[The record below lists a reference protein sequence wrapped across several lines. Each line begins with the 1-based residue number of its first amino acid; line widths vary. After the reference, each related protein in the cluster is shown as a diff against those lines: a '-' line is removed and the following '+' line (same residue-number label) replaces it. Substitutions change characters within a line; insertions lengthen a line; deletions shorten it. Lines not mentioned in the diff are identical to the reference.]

1 MNEKTTAQ
9 RSTLRRRIL
18 DQRNGISARERA
30 LLDGRIL
37 QRILSLPDV
46 QEKTCFF
53 IYCSYQTEVATEP
66 LIEALL
72 AQGKTVTVPLTDAA
86 SSTMQAVAI
95 QDPQKELLPGYKNI
109 PEPNPGIV
117 PQRVV
122 PPERIEIALIPGS
135 VFDRQGNRL
144 GYGGGY
150 YDRFLALQAPQALR
164 IGLAYGFQVVERL
177 PAQLH
182 DVPMDMLVTESDLF
196 SWSRDRTP

>member
-1 MNEKTTAQ
+1 MNKKTTAQ
-9 RSTLRRRIL
+9 RSSLRRRIL
-18 DQRNGISARERA
+18 AVRNGISARDRA

-37 QRILSLPDV
+37 QRILALSVV

-53 IYCSYQTEVATEP
+53 IYCSYQTEVATET
-66 LIEALL
+66 LIDALL
-72 AQGKTVTVPLTDAA
+72 AQGKTVTVPLTDAVN
-86 SSTMQAVAI
+86 SSMQAVVVRE
-95 QDPQKELLPGYKNI
+95 PKKELFPGYKNI
-109 PEPNPGIV
+109 PEPDPRIV
-117 PQRVV
+117 PQRIV
-122 PPERIEIALIPGS
+122 PPECIEVALIPGS

-182 DVPMDMLVTESDLF
+182 DVPMDILVTESDLF